1 MKKEECFFLGII
13 SKKHGYKGDVNIKLD
28 VTPSENFKELNHLF
42 IELNGNLVP
51 FFISSLRFKNNGFIV
66 VKFEDEDNDESANAL
81 IGKSTYL
88 PLEYLPQEENPLKAL
103 VYYTAI
109 DDKHGELGKIID
121 IQSNNGQDLFV
132 IDYDDKEILIPITEH
147 FISQIDKDKKIV
159 HLITPDGLI
168 DLFL

>member
-66 VKFEDEDNDESANAL
+66 VKFEDVDNDESANAI

-88 PLEYLPQEENPLKAL
+88 PLECLPQEENPLKAL
-103 VYYTAI
+103 LNYTAI

>member
-13 SKKHGYKGDVNIKLD
+13 SRKHGYKGDVNIKLD
-28 VTPSENFKELNHLF
+28 VSSSKKFKELNHLF

-51 FFISSLRFKNNGFIV
+51 FFISSLRFKNNDFII
-66 VKFEDEDNDESANAL
+66 VKFEDIDNDENANTL

-103 VYYTAI
+103 IHYSVI
-109 DDKHGELGKIID
+109 DEKHGEIGTITD
-121 IQSNNGQDLFV
+121 IQSNNGQDLF
-132 IDYDDKEILIPITEH
+132 IIKNQDKEILVPVTEH
-147 FISQIDKDKKIV
+147 FISNIEKDKKIV